1 MINYQELEQKY
12 ELGTYPKRDV
22 TIVKGEND
30 IVWDDSGRKYI
41 DCVGGFGVA
50 NLGHGNQT
58 ILQAIREQSE
68 KLITCPGIFHNDARA
83 LLLEKLVKV
92 SPKSLQRAFLCNSG
106 TETIEAAIKFSRLSS
121 GKTEMICAMRSFHGR
136 TFGALSATFNSKYKD
151 DFQPL
156 VPGFRFAPFNNFEKL
171 QKLVNTNTAAIL
183 LEIVQGEGGINIG
196 KKEYFQNVQNL
207 CKEENILFIIDEVQ
221 TGFGRTGRLFAC
233 EHFDLAPDMLC
244 LAKSIAGGI
253 PMGAVLCSDRVE
265 VEPGKHGSTFGGN
278 PLACAASLAAI
289 DFILE
294 KKLYKQAED
303 KGNYFIEEMRKHE
316 FPVVR
321 EIRQIG
327 LMIGIELKEKCKPY
341 ILKLMDEGVLT
352 FPAGTTVI
360 RLLPP
365 LTIEYRNLEK
375 VIKILIKL
383 LK

>member
-1 MINYQELEQKY
+1 MINYIELEQKY

-22 TIVKGEND
+22 TIIKGEND

-50 NLGHGNQT
+50 NLGHGNPA
-58 ILQAIREQSE
+58 ILRAIREQSE
-68 KLITCPGIFHNDARA
+68 KLITCPGIFHNDTRA

-92 SPKSLQRAFLCNSG
+92 SPEALQRAFLCNSG

-136 TFGALSATFNSKYKD
+136 TLGALSATFNSKYKD

-156 VPGFRFAPFNNFEKL
+156 VPGFHFAPFNNFEKL
-171 QKLVNTNTAAIL
+171 QELVNTNTAAIM

-196 KKEYFQNVQNL
+196 KREYFQNVQNL
-207 CKEENILFIIDEVQ
+207 CREKNILLIIDEVQ

-253 PMGAVLCSDRVE
+253 PMGAVLCSQRIE
-265 VEPGKHGSTFGGN
+265 VEPGKHGTTFGGN

-294 KKLYKQAED
+294 KKLYKQAEE

-316 FPVVR
+316 FTVVR

-375 VIKILIKL
+375 VIKTLIKL